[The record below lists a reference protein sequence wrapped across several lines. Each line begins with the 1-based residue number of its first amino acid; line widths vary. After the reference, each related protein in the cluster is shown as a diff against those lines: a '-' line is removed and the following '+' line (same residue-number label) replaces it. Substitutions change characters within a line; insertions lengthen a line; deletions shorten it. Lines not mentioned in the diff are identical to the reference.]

1 MLQTVSCDVRQM
13 ATVEQRSP
21 LLSNIS
27 ALVAISSAQDRA
39 ALASVLTEAECSVSA
54 VGTYREAMGRLGR
67 NVYGVI
73 VCSPTFVDGSWEDIV
88 GQIAP
93 LPQAPAVVLATACPE
108 APAYQE
114 ALALGAI
121 SVLRLPVDSKEV
133 LRAVSAAALAR
144 SATHA

>member
-1 MLQTVSCDVRQM
+1 MPETASCEVRQL

-21 LLSNIS
+21 LLSDIS
-27 ALVAISSAQDRA
+27 ALVAISSAQDRV
-39 ALASVLTEAECSVSA
+39 ALSSVLTEAQCSVSA
-54 VGTYREAMGRLGR
+54 VGTYREALGRLGR

-108 APAYQE
+108 SQAYRE

-121 SVLRLPVDSKEV
+121 SVLRLPVDPKEV
-133 LRAVSAAALAR
+133 LKEP
-144 SATHA
+144 